1 MTDSRDRMTMLHAV
15 EKAEEDEHV
24 VWETFPSWA
33 QFAWL
38 YLLGAVSALRG
49 AMFFTFGVEGW
60 EMWMIGTAILLL
72 CAVILRRWA
81 HYELYRDRVIVRNGY
96 TGCEIHAVPLS
107 DVRAVT
113 AHQGIVAEFF
123 GIGTLTISSAS
134 MDRLVSLRGVRD
146 PEDVKLRIQASVWRH
161 GRTAAGSPPLE

>member
-1 MTDSRDRMTMLHAV
+1 MTMLHGLD
-15 EKAEEDEHV
+15 KAQQAEDV

-49 AMFFTFGVEGW
+49 ALFFRFGVDGW
-60 EMWMIGTAILLL
+60 EMWVIGTGILLV

-81 HYELYRDRVIVRNGY
+81 HYELHRERVIVRNGY
-96 TGCEIHAVPLS
+96 TGREIHSVPLT

-113 AHQGIVAEFF
+113 VQQGVIADFF
-123 GIGTLTISSAS
+123 GIGTLTLSSS
-134 MDRLVSLRGVRD
+134 STDRLVSLRGIRD
-146 PEDVKLRIQASVWRH
+146 PEEVKIRILAAAWRQSQ
-161 GRTAAGSPPLE
+161 TSK